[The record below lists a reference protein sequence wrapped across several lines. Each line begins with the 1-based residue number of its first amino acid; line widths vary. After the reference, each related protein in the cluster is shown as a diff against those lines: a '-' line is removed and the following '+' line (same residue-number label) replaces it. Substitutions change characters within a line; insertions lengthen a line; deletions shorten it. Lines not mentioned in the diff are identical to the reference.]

1 MADATPT
8 SAAHP
13 LLFGRYRVLET
24 LGETRLSAV
33 YAATDER
40 LHRRVLL
47 HLLRKELVGQERPRE
62 RFLAEVG
69 QSARRSH
76 QALLE
81 VFDSGEVGGRPFM
94 VTEFAAGRPLRGIGL
109 LTAEQALLYMR
120 QVAGAVAACQAQ
132 RSAELPGG
140 LYHPPI
146 ASSNLLLVDEGRVKL
161 VDSWLTPPAEA
172 PREQAHYRAPELS
185 EGKPASPASDVY
197 ALGLLCYE
205 LLTGVRPVTGED
217 ARAVALAHLN
227 ARIPALAQSR
237 PALYMP
243 AAEQLIAK
251 ATARY
256 PEHRHPDAQA
266 LGAALDALWRDLS
279 SATQPLALPQGRPR
293 RGAPASQPAPVA
305 QPLPAPQPAT
315 TPQPAAYPPAAQP
328 AAYPPAPAPAPARQP
343 TPRGGLSGLTGRMAR
358 RLQPAGVDPDQL
370 RKRNIT
376 RGVVGWLVMVGL
388 VVGVIFG
395 TLAVVNSLFNRVGS
409 LERPNVPGL
418 PTVEAGG
425 PLDWLGGLFGGG
437 GGEVYVVNIVDGLN
451 LRSEPDAENDQNLL
465 AVIPNGT
472 PVTKLEGPRVE
483 DNIPWLRVR
492 VEINGQTLEGWMSQ
506 NYLIPE

>member
-1 MADATPT
+1 MAEAPPT
-8 SAAHP
+8 SAANP

-24 LGETRLSAV
+24 LGETRLASV

-81 VFDSGEVGGRPFM
+81 VFDSGDVGGRPFM
-94 VTEFAAGRPLRGIGL
+94 VTEFAAGRPLRGLGL

-120 QVAGAVAACQAQ
+120 QVTGAVAVCQAQ
-132 RSAELPGG
+132 RSAELPTG

-185 EGKPASPASDVY
+185 EGKPATLSSDVY

-205 LLTGVRPVTGED
+205 LLTGVRPVTGDD
-217 ARAVALAHLN
+217 ARAVALAHLST
-227 ARIPALAQSR
+227 RIPSLAQSR
-237 PALYMP
+237 PALYLP

-279 SATQPLALPQGRPR
+279 GATQQLAPQGRPR
-293 RGAPASQPAPVA
+293 RSAPAAPA
-305 QPLPAPQPAT
+305 QPVT
-315 TPQPAAYPPAAQP
+315 TPQPAAYIPAAS
-328 AAYPPAPAPAPARQP
+328 APAPAPAPARQP
-343 TPRGGLSGLTGRMAR
+343 TPRGGLSGITGRMAR
-358 RLQPAGVDPDQL
+358 GLQPAGVDPDQL

-376 RGVVGWLVMVGL
+376 RGLLGWLVMVGL

-395 TLAVVNSLFNRVGS
+395 TLALVNSLAGRIGGLTRPS
-409 LERPNVPGL
+409 LPNVPGL
-418 PTVEAGG
+418 PTSQAGGG
-425 PLDWLGGLFGGG
+425 PLDWLGGLVGGG
-437 GGEVYVVNIVDGLN
+437 DEVYVVNIADGLN
-451 LRSEPDAENDQNLL
+451 LRSEPDAQNAENLI
-465 AVIPNGT
+465 AVVPNGT
-472 PVTKLEGPRVE
+472 PVTRLEGPLIE

-492 VEINGQTLEGWMSQ
+492 VELNGQTLEGWMSQ
-506 NYLIPE
+506 NYLLPE